1 MQESLF
7 IAIGDSSCKTL
18 LFLNASL
25 LLWRCHFQFILA
37 SGVWNYRQ
45 LVLVITLKNPD
56 WMEKTSLAS
65 QLSLVFFN
73 NMIDFLLS
81 LAFQF
86 ICYGWFVFFQTVWL
100 FELNLLSLPL
110 IIPSSCFFSCSFI
123 MSDLSFSVQ
132 SDDWFSSFLG
142 FSAHLLWLI
151 CLFSISLAFPMLWLI
166 FFFHSY
172 WLLQLQLI
180 LLWLIYLC
188 FFGVLAQ
195 FGY

>member
-1 MQESLF
+1 
-7 IAIGDSSCKTL
+7 
-18 LFLNASL
+18 
-25 LLWRCHFQFILA
+25 
-37 SGVWNYRQ
+37 
-45 LVLVITLKNPD
+45 
-56 WMEKTSLAS
+56 MEKTSLAS

-100 FELNLLSLPL
+100 FQLNLLLLSLPL

-166 FFFHSY
+166 FFSFILASSASVDIVMIDLSLFLWRFSSIWLLGFIFFFPSY
-172 WLLQLQLI
+172 WLFQLQLI
-180 LLWLIYLC
+180 YYDWFIFVSLG
-188 FFGVLAQ
+188 F
-195 FGY
+195 